1 MKQTL
6 HTSRR
11 AFKLALLC
19 LMAFVTWGGNYCIAQ
34 ETAYKTLS
42 FPDGNS
48 KRVQSYTDTWSAT
61 ISGFT
66 WEIVKFNNNNS
77 GWKFIRAGSK
87 KNASVAKIKNETP
100 FDRAI
105 GKVVVDIAEIENTQI
120 KNINS
125 IKFEVSS
132 DGFQTIDQT
141 ITITSDFNNIEKHT
155 FVVSNP
161 RVGQYFR
168 LTFDL
173 KQGSGNGFVQIN
185 KVEYYEDAS
194 NKTATSL
201 SFDAP
206 SYTISKDQ
214 TLQQRPTLKADEQTL
229 SGKTITW
236 SSDNE
241 KVATVDVATGIVTG
255 VGLGKAKITAKFAG
269 DDEYKSSTASYEI
282 IVKGAPA
289 LSFPEASYNIFANDK
304 FAAPKLTKSP
314 ADVVVTYSSSDEKV
328 ATVEASTGEVTI
340 VGAGTAKITATSQ
353 VTDVY
358 EEAQASYDLVV
369 TKFTPK
375 LSFPQTS
382 YTIEMGDAF
391 SAPKLG
397 GLPEGVT
404 PVYTSSKEEV
414 ATVDEATGKVN
425 IVGVGTTTITV
436 TSPETGIYEGA
447 TASYVLTVN
456 RATTRKV
463 TFDFANQVDVSNIEE
478 DGVCLKFEKAGS
490 QNEPYWNASGH
501 IRFYKLSVIT
511 ITANSNIKNVKFEFV
526 GADKIKSAV
535 TNPGNYAANVWN
547 FSDVKAKTGTL
558 KNNGSVAKI
567 KKIIVTTELPT
578 SVGTITIATPEG
590 FGTYYNS
597 NSYILPEGLTAFGYT
612 KANTDG
618 TLVKT
623 EEFTGG
629 DVVPAN
635 AALVVKGNEGDYECY
650 ATDQVATK
658 TLEGNLLKGVAKATT
673 VEKAEGFKRYVLTT
687 VNNVLG
693 FYRTK
698 SGNIKVPANR
708 AYLELTEAQA
718 QAVSFFQLDGETT
731 GIENATATTKEA
743 PKAIYTLSGV
753 RLKATTTQGL
763 PAGAY
768 VVNGKV
774 VIVK

>member
-11 AFKLALLC
+11 AIRLALLC

-42 FPDGNS
+42 FPDDNKGTNG
-48 KRVQSYTDTWSAT
+48 VQAYDKTWTAKIGDFSWKIT
-61 ISGFT
+61 N
-66 WEIVKFNNNNS
+66 FNNNKWS
-77 GWKFIRAGSK
+77 DEWSYIKAGSK
-87 KNASVAKIKNETP
+87 KVASVATIKNETP

-105 GKVVVDIAEIENTQI
+105 GKVVVDIAEIANAKI
-120 KNINS
+120 KKINS

-141 ITITSDFNNIEKHT
+141 ITITSDFNNVEKHT

-168 LTFDL
+168 LTFDM
-173 KQGSGNGFVQIN
+173 KAASNGFVQVN
-185 KVEYYEDAS
+185 KVEYFEDVS

-201 SFDAP
+201 SFAAP

-214 TLQQRPTLKADEQTL
+214 KYQQLPNLKAGEETL
-229 SGKTITW
+229 SDKTITW

-241 KVATVDVATGIVTG
+241 NVAIVDKNGTVTG
-255 VGLGKAKITAKFAG
+255 VAAGKANITAKFAG
-269 DDEYKSSTASYEI
+269 DDTYKTSTASYEI
-282 IVKGAPA
+282 IVKGAPS
-289 LSFPEASYNIFANDK
+289 LSFPEK
-304 FAAPKLTKSP
+304 
-314 ADVVVTYSSSDEKV
+314 
-328 ATVEASTGEVTI
+328 
-340 VGAGTAKITATSQ
+340 
-353 VTDVY
+353 
-358 EEAQASYDLVV
+358 
-369 TKFTPK
+369 
-375 LSFPQTS
+375 S
-382 YTIEMGDAF
+382 YTVEMGDAF
-391 SAPKLG
+391 SEPTLQ
-397 GLPEGVT
+397 GLPTDVT
-404 PVYTSSKEEV
+404 AKYSSSNADV
-414 ATVDEATGKVN
+414 ATVDESTGKVQ
-425 IVGVGTTTITV
+425 IVGVGTTTIKAV
-436 TSPETGIYEGA
+436 SEAKGVYEA
-447 TASYVLTVN
+447 AEASYVLTVKP
-456 RATTRKV
+456 ASKKIV
-463 TFDFANQVDVSNIEE
+463 DIDFSKYGYQNAGAVEAIEV
-478 DGVCLKFEKAGS
+478 DGVKVSF
-490 QNEPYWNASGH
+490 
-501 IRFYKLSVIT
+501 
-511 ITANSNIKNVKFEFV
+511 
-526 GADKIKSAV
+526 
-535 TNPGNYAANVWN
+535 
-547 FSDVKAKTGTL
+547 L
-558 KNNGSVAKI
+558 KNGGKNPSKWYDADNSVHVYKNNKILIEANAPIYSVQFILGKSNKITNCTTSDGEYTNGYWSFSNVETNSAYLVNNGNAAFVE
-567 KKIIVTTELPT
+567 KIIVTTKLPT

-612 KANTDG
+612 TANTDG

-635 AALVVKGNEGDYECY
+635 AALVVKGNEGEYECY
-650 ATDQVATK
+650 ATDQAATK
-658 TLEGNLLKGVAKATT
+658 TLEGNLLKGVAAYKEIP
-673 VEKAEGFKRYVLTT
+673 VESGKKRYVLTT

>member
-1 MKQTL
+1 
-6 HTSRR
+6 
-11 AFKLALLC
+11 
-19 LMAFVTWGGNYCIAQ
+19 MAFVTWGGNYCIAQ

-48 KRVQSYTDTWSAT
+48 KKEVNSYVETWSAT

-66 WEIVKFNNNNS
+66 WEIANFNNNNNNPD
-77 GWKFIRAGSK
+77 WKFIRAGRK
-87 KNASVAKIKNETP
+87 KVASVATIKNETP

-105 GKVVVDIAEIENTQI
+105 GKVVADIAKIENTKI
-120 KNINS
+120 SKINS

-141 ITITSDFNNIEKHT
+141 ITITSDFNNVEKHT

-168 LTFDL
+168 LTFDM
-173 KQGSGNGFVQIN
+173 KAASNGFVQVN

-206 SYTISKDQ
+206 SYEISKDQ
-214 TLQQRPTLKADEQTL
+214 TLQQLPTLKAGEQTL
-229 SGKTITW
+229 SDKTITW

-241 KVATVDVATGIVTG
+241 NVATVDENGTVTG
-255 VGLGKAKITAKFAG
+255 VAAGKANITAKFAG
-269 DDEYKSSTASYEI
+269 DDTYKTSKASYEI
-282 IVKGAPA
+282 IVKGAPT
-289 LSFPEASYNIFANDK
+289 LSFPE
-304 FAAPKLTKSP
+304 
-314 ADVVVTYSSSDEKV
+314 
-328 ATVEASTGEVTI
+328 
-340 VGAGTAKITATSQ
+340 
-353 VTDVY
+353 
-358 EEAQASYDLVV
+358 
-369 TKFTPK
+369 
-375 LSFPQTS
+375 TS
-382 YTIEMGDAF
+382 YTIEVGDAF
-391 SAPKLG
+391 TAPKLE
-397 GLPEGVT
+397 GLPKDVT
-404 PVYTSSKEEV
+404 PAYTSSNEEV
-414 ATVDEATGKVN
+414 ATVNTATGEVK

-436 TSPETGIYEGA
+436 TSPNTDIYKEA
-447 TASYVLTVN
+447 TASYELTVKL
-456 RATTRKV
+456 ATSKEV
-463 TFDFANQVDVSNIEE
+463 TFDYSLADCDDTNGTVTLTYDK
-478 DGVCLKFEKAGS
+478 GGS
-490 QNEPYWNASGH
+490 TNPPKWYSDKSKGNGK
-501 IRFYKLSVIT
+501 RFYAKNKLT
-511 ITANSNIKNVKFEFV
+511 ITAKNRIRNIQFV
-526 GADKIKSAV
+526 CVPADNDKIYDITTKNTKLSAGVYNDENKTWDLSGVNEKVV
-535 TNPGNYAANVWN
+535 TFESNLSSGH
-547 FSDVKAKTGTL
+547 FR
-558 KNNGSVAKI
+558 I
-567 KKIIVTTELPT
+567 QKIIVTTELPT
-578 SVGTITIATPEG
+578 SVGTITIATSEG

-623 EEFTGG
+623 DVFNGG

-635 AALVVKGNEGDYECY
+635 AALVVKGNEGEYECY
-650 ATDQVATK
+650 ATDQAATK
-658 TLEGNLLKGVAKATT
+658 TLEGNLLKGVAAYKEIP
-673 VEKAEGFKRYVLTT
+673 VESGKKRYVLTK
-687 VNNVLG
+687 VKGVLG
-693 FYRTK
+693 FYQTQ

-708 AYLELTEAQA
+708 AYLELKEAQA